1 MSKKNYNIINKSST
15 LAFDSFD
22 LDLNSLCSRKD
33 IKKNN
38 NNNLSFSNF
47 DDLSYNDFKF
57 DSQEDFIIFRDNLD
71 LIYFG
76 SKKEKTPET
85 IKDNGVIDKN
95 MKEDIQLK
103 VREIIYSKKPFK
115 EKKKLGRKKKLE
127 EGLGEH
133 NKFSDDN
140 ILRKIRSA
148 ILNSVLIFINK
159 TIQTIYSNLDKNS
172 LKDIQLFKL
181 SKKTFEKGKAE
192 YNKQLLNKT
201 LKSILSEDISSK
213 YSRYSQKHNKN
224 IIDNLINEK
233 DEIKREYFNKIFS
246 LTFKDCLNHF
256 RGSLI
261 IKELNGLK
269 NFEQYFIDSKLGN
282 DKEMY
287 KKVLKYFLFNY
298 EKEILN
304 KKERNRIKK

>member
-1 MSKKNYNIINKSST
+1 
-15 LAFDSFD
+15 
-22 LDLNSLCSRKD
+22 
-33 IKKNN
+33 
-38 NNNLSFSNF
+38 
-47 DDLSYNDFKF
+47 
-57 DSQEDFIIFRDNLD
+57 
-71 LIYFG
+71 
-76 SKKEKTPET
+76 
-85 IKDNGVIDKN
+85 

-201 LKSILSEDISSK
+201 LKSIFSEDISSK

-256 RGSLI
+256 RGSVI

-282 DKEMY
+282 DKEMF

>member
-1 MSKKNYNIINKSST
+1 M
-15 LAFDSFD
+15 
-22 LDLNSLCSRKD
+22 NSLCSRKD

-38 NNNLSFSNF
+38 NNSLSFSNF

-71 LIYFG
+71 LFYFG
-76 SKKEKTPET
+76 SKKEKIPE
-85 IKDNGVIDKN
+85 IINDNGVIDKN

-201 LKSILSEDISSK
+201 LKSIFSEDISSK

-256 RGSLI
+256 RESVI

>member
-1 MSKKNYNIINKSST
+1 M
-15 LAFDSFD
+15 
-22 LDLNSLCSRKD
+22 NSLCSRKD

-201 LKSILSEDISSK
+201 LKSIFSEDISSK

-246 LTFKDCLNHF
+246 LIFKDCLNHF
-256 RGSLI
+256 RGSVI

-287 KKVLKYFLFNY
+287 KKVFKYFLFNY